1 MLKKWFHKV
10 KIIFLET
17 TDQGGNLE
25 SVDYVIM
32 RKTLSICFDQIKK
45 YLSKKHCKLLS
56 QFLEEI
62 KEEEEI
68 AGR

>member
-1 MLKKWFHKV
+1 
-10 KIIFLET
+10 
-17 TDQGGNLE
+17 
-25 SVDYVIM
+25 M

-56 QFLEEI
+56 QFLEEN

-68 AGR
+68 AGRQFFHGFYNFSKMIC